1 MTKKLPIIFT
11 SVVANLIL
19 FTTAVSAHEGE
30 EAEGT
35 AGLVEKTLEDTIRS
49 NSIKVV
55 VVASILVLGSVAL
68 TILLKHQGE
77 NLKKILFAGI
87 VIPVLISTIFLASS
101 TIYLNSVSSSGGPVH
116 WHADFEIWDCGQNL
130 ELTDPQ
136 GFSNRVGSAT
146 FHEHN
151 DNRIH
156 VEGVVTE
163 KSEASLGRFFQF
175 VGGNLYS
182 DGFKIP
188 TNQGLIVRE
197 NGDLCPDGR
206 EGTLQAFVYKTEG
219 GVFRQEKLSD
229 PVSYILSPY
238 GNVPP
243 GDCIILEFDSEIKE
257 TTDKLCDSYKLQ
269 KLKKNIEEDSS
280 NGEENNHGD

>member
-19 FTTAVSAHEGE
+19 FTTAVFAHEGE
-30 EAEGT
+30 EAEGVT
-35 AGLVEKTLEDTIRS
+35 SLVEKTLEDTIRS

-68 TILLKHQGE
+68 TVLLKHQGE
-77 NLKKILFAGI
+77 NIKKILFTGI
-87 VIPVLISTIFLASS
+87 VIPVLASTIFLTGS

-116 WHADFEIWDCGQNL
+116 WHADFEIWDCGQKL
-130 ELTDPQ
+130 ELADPQ

-156 VEGVVTE
+156 VEGVVVE

-188 TNQGLIVRE
+188 TNKGLIIRE
-197 NGDLCPDGR
+197 NGDLCPGGS
-206 EGTLQAFVYKTEG
+206 EGTLQAFVYKTNG
-219 GVFRQEKLSD
+219 KTFRQEKLSD
-229 PVSYILSPY
+229 PVSYVLSPY

-243 GDCIILEFDSEIKE
+243 GDCIILEFEGEIKE
-257 TTDKLCDSYKLQ
+257 KTDKLCDSYKLQ
-269 KLKKNIEEDSS
+269 KLKKNIEV
-280 NGEENNHGD
+280 ENNHGD